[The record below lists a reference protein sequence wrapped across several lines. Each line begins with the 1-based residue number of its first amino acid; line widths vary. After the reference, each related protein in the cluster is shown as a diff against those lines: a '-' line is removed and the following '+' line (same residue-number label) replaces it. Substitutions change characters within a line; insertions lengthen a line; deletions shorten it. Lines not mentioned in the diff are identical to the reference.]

1 MRHHFIKDLLISY
14 LNLLLISILCLFTT
28 CKSKSEVYLSPPEY
42 NLNRPTTV
50 KLPSYL
56 NEVSGLAYYPRDKA
70 VFAVSDENPW
80 LYKVFIAG
88 NMTIQKWKLAE
99 KADYEDIVL
108 ADSTFYLLQS
118 KGHIT
123 SLKFVSPDSVA
134 MKEYKLD
141 LEGKNEFEILYRDKE
156 QNRLIML
163 CKDCEAD
170 DKNSLS
176 AWAFDLASQSFSK
189 SPVYVID
196 VRKIEDLMQEKK
208 LKFKPSAAGVH
219 PLTGQLY
226 IISSLNKVL
235 VIADKNGVP
244 EKVYRVSPGLYKQ
257 PEGLAFSPEGHLI
270 ISNESAGTGAADI
283 MVFKYNKAQSNR

>member
-1 MRHHFIKDLLISY
+1 
-14 LNLLLISILCLFTT
+14 
-28 CKSKSEVYLSPPEY
+28 
-42 NLNRPTTV
+42 
-50 KLPSYL
+50 
-56 NEVSGLAYYPRDKA
+56 
-70 VFAVSDENPW
+70 
-80 LYKVFIAG
+80 
-88 NMTIQKWKLAE
+88 
-99 KADYEDIVL
+99 
-108 ADSTFYLLQS
+108 LLQS

-141 LEGKNEFEILYRDKE
+141 LEGKNEFEILYLDKG